1 MLWSFEQLTIGN
13 ADEAAE
19 TFAKRVTTQP
29 REMAALVSFDP
40 AALSARVRVSRAPT
54 ARTRGIPSGR
64 RAMCAPT
71 RANSRHD
78 GRSDAPVYEYT
89 QLSLETKLGISL
101 HDITPQVRA
110 AIRESG
116 MSNGTVN
123 VLSRHTTTAVTIN
136 EAEDRLMDDIRQYML
151 KLAPPGDPYLHND
164 IHLRD
169 GPPDWPGGNDA
180 WRAQEP
186 KNAHS
191 HLLSMLI
198 GNSLAVPVVNGELA
212 IGTWQSLML
221 VELDGPR
228 TRTVGV
234 QVCGNKGSTS
244 RKKVDTSESSSNAA
258 SKTYQPKEKA
268 SVSDGYKD
276 PMDEL
281 CEEDPSADECKVFD

>member
-1 MLWSFEQLTIGN
+1 
-13 ADEAAE
+13 
-19 TFAKRVTTQP
+19 
-29 REMAALVSFDP
+29 MAALVSFDP

-89 QLSLETKLGISL
+89 QLSLQTKLGISL

-116 MSNGTVN
+116 VSNGTVN

-234 QVCGNKGSTS
+234 QVCGNKGGATS

-258 SKTYQPKEKA
+258 SKTYRPKEKA